1 MMKNITKLANLLKF
15 ILIMSWV
22 LFPMDHSLLAYTHL
36 RVNINNSATFLS
48 LSGAFSKDLA
58 PAFFRF
64 NRADGLNIKKIII

>member
-36 RVNINNSATFLS
+36 RVNI
-48 LSGAFSKDLA
+48 KY
-58 PAFFRF
+58 
-64 NRADGLNIKKIII
+64 